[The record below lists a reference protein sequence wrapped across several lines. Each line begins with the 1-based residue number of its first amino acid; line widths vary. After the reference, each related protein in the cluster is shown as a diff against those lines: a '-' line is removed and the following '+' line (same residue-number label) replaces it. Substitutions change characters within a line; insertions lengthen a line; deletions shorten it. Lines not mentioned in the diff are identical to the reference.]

1 MWSHGIL
8 TGLIALTSL
17 ARSAVATNPSSTEV
31 AYHREYLYV
40 GGQYVQNAD
49 GDHLFADQ
57 MYVEK
62 LTPQGGASKPH
73 PIVFIHGQ
81 AQTGTVRLQIR
92 LNSPLRK
99 TLLTSLRSQ
108 NWLNKPDGGR
118 GWASYFLEQGYE
130 CYLLDQTFRGRS
142 PHVPGNGSMK
152 TYSAEKL
159 QQLFTAPKK
168 YMQWPQAALHTQW
181 PGTGVMGDKIFDTY
195 YASTV
200 DFFGEAIG
208 QQVTV
213 QRAGAALLDR
223 IGRPVILLSHSQG
236 GIMPWILT
244 EVRPDSVHA
253 IISLEPSGPPFGGAT
268 ANASSLAYGLAD
280 IPLAYSPAVTN
291 PKTDFTLKKLPS
303 NSTTRDEC
311 VLQADHPAPRKLV
324 NLQKV
329 PVALLTTE
337 SSYHAPYDWC
347 TAEFLRQAGVSVEHL
362 QLGELGIHGNGH
374 MVFLEKNSDE
384 VAGVIQKW
392 IEKQ

>member
-1 MWSHGIL
+1 MWSSGVL
-8 TGLIALTSL
+8 TGLIALASL
-17 ARSAVATNPSSTEV
+17 ARNTVAANSSASEI

-62 LTPQGGASKPH
+62 LIPQGGASKPH

-81 AQTGTVRLQIR
+81 AQTGT
-92 LNSPLRK
+92 
-99 TLLTSLRSQ
+99 

-142 PHVPGNGSMK
+142 PHVPGNGTMK

-181 PGTGVMGDKIFDTY
+181 PGTGLMGDKIFDTY

-200 DFFGEAIG
+200 DFFGEAVG
-208 QQVTV
+208 QQITV
-213 QRAGAALLDR
+213 QRAGAALLDL
-223 IGRPVILLSHSQG
+223 IGCPVILLSHSQG

-244 EVRPDSVHA
+244 EVRPDLVHA
-253 IISLEPSGPPFGGAT
+253 IVSLEPSGPPFGGVAV
-268 ANASSLAYGLAD
+268 NASSLAYGLSD
-280 IPLAYSPAVTN
+280 IPLTYSPAVTN
-291 PKTDFTLKKLPS
+291 PQTDFALKKLSS
-303 NSTTRDEC
+303 NSTARDEC
-311 VLQADHPAPRKLV
+311 VLQADHPTPRKLV

-329 PVALLTTE
+329 PVVLVTTE

-347 TAEFLRQAGVSVEHL
+347 TVKFLKQAGVSVEHM